1 MTSGEGERL
10 ERERRRYFWRLVF
23 ILAGV
28 GGAAGFVFGFIHGA
42 ADATG
47 VPVSDTAR
55 TMAAVSLVVAVVGG
69 AYFSWRFFKSA
80 DEVEVTDN
88 LWASLIGF
96 YVYGFAFPT
105 WWALSWLEM
114 LPKPIDWILYAAAM
128 LSATAAYVVR
138 KWRSR

>member
-1 MTSGEGERL
+1 MTAGEGERL
-10 ERERRRYFWRLVF
+10 EKERRRKFWRLVF
-23 ILAGV
+23 LLAGI

-47 VPVSDTAR
+47 EPVSDTAR
-55 TMAAVSLVVAVVGG
+55 SIAALALVVAVVGG
-69 AYFSWRFFKSA
+69 GYFSWRFFKSA

-105 WWALSWLEM
+105 WWALAWLDAT
-114 LPKPIDWILYAAAM
+114 PQPVDWIIYAAAM
-128 LSATAAYVVR
+128 LIATAAYGVR
-138 KWRSR
+138 KCSSR